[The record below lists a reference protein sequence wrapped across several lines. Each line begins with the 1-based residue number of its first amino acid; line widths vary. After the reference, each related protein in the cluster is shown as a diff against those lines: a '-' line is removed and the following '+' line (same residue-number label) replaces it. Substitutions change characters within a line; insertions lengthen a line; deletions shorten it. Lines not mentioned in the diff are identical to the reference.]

1 MVVNPIEAYEENSL
15 VDESPPPMMDDQP
28 SPGLS
33 EPPPM
38 DEMSYGESM
47 NPYIETPVVDE
58 PVKIAELA
66 PVKRNRPQSWA
77 EVVAA
82 LPLNGMAKQV
92 AANSVVS
99 KREGNNIFLTIK
111 ESHSQMAG
119 AAAMQRLEEALSEF
133 YKRPLKVHLEAG
145 TIEQETPA
153 QQQEREIQERLEDAV
168 TRFSQD
174 PAVQVM
180 KNTFDAEID
189 PDSVK
194 LTD

>member
-1 MVVNPIEAYEENSL
+1 MV
-15 VDESPPPMMDDQP
+15 
-28 SPGLS
+28 S
-33 EPPPM
+33 EPP
-38 DEMSYGESM
+38 
-47 NPYIETPVVDE
+47 
-58 PVKIAELA
+58 
-66 PVKRNRPQSWA
+66 VKRARPQSWS

-82 LPLNGMAKQV
+82 LPLNGMARQV

-99 KREGNNIFLTIK
+99 KREGNNIYLTIK

-133 YKRPLKVHLEAG
+133 YHRPLKVHLEAG
-145 TIEQETPA
+145 NVEQETPA
-153 QQQEREIQERLEDAV
+153 QQQERQTQERLDDAV
-168 TRFSQD
+168 DRFSKD